1 MSYKCDKMFLQE
13 DNVSKE
19 RVEGTMVIRV
29 WTLKGGIAW
38 NPATMEVHMDTQLVG
53 LAITWDEALVLALG

>member
-1 MSYKCDKMFLQE
+1 
-13 DNVSKE
+13 
-19 RVEGTMVIRV
+19 MVIRV

-53 LAITWDEALVLALG
+53 LAITWDEALTLALG